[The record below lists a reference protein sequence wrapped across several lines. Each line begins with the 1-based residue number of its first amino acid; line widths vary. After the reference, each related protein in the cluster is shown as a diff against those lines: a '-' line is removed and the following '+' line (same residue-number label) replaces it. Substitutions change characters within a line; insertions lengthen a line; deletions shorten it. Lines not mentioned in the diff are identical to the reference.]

1 MDIRALRYFT
11 EVVRQQSFTRA
22 ADRLFVTQPTISKM
36 MKHLEDELGMP
47 LFIRE
52 GRGFRLT
59 DAGRVAFERGQD
71 VLSSMT
77 RMRTELSDLVS
88 LERGE
93 LVVGM
98 PPMSGGAFLAPVVS
112 AFRERYPNIE
122 LTVEEDG
129 SLAIE
134 SSVRSGQLEIGAAV
148 LPVDHETFDQ
158 FGIASDYLCLV
169 APAGSPWHGA
179 KSVKLSDV
187 ADSPIVFY
195 PDDFTLAQRILSG
208 FARLGKTIRIAGRS
222 AHWDFIVAMVNARL
236 GIALLPESVG
246 LRLAGQPFDVIRL
259 DEEQI
264 VWTLGL
270 IWKKDVYLSHAARA
284 WIQVTRDVLEIEDEI
299 NTK

>member
-22 ADRLFVTQPTISKM
+22 AEHLYVTQPTISKM
-36 MKHLEDELGMP
+36 MKQLEEELGMP

-52 GRGFRLT
+52 GRSFRLT

-71 VLSSMT
+71 VLSAMT

-93 LVVGM
+93 LVVGL
-98 PPMSGGAFLAPVVS
+98 PPMSGGAFFAPVVS

-122 LTVEEDG
+122 LKVVEDG
-129 SLAIE
+129 AIAIE

-148 LPVDHETFDQ
+148 LPVDHQTFDQ
-158 FGIASDYLCLV
+158 FGFARDHLCLV
-169 APAGSPWHGA
+169 APKGSHWHGA
-179 KSVKLSDV
+179 TSVTLADV
-187 ADSPIVFY
+187 ADWPIVFY
-195 PDDFTLAQRILSG
+195 PDDFTLTKRILSG

-222 AHWDFIVAMVNARL
+222 AHWDFIVAMVDARL
-236 GIALLPESVG
+236 GIALLPQAVAS
-246 LRLAGQPFDVIRL
+246 RLAGLPFDVIRL
-259 DEEQI
+259 DEDQI
-264 VWTLGL
+264 IWNLGL

-284 WIQVTRDVLEIEDEI
+284 WIQVTQDVLG
-299 NTK
+299 KLQ

>member
-22 ADRLFVTQPTISKM
+22 AEHLFVTQPTISKM
-36 MKHLEDELGMP
+36 MKQLEDELGMP

-52 GRGFRLT
+52 GRSFRLT

-71 VLSSMT
+71 VLSAMT

-93 LVVGM
+93 LVVGL
-98 PPMSGGAFLAPVVS
+98 PPMSGGAFFAPVVS

-122 LTVEEDG
+122 LKVVEDG
-129 SLAIE
+129 AIAIE

-148 LPVDHETFDQ
+148 LPVDHQTFDQ
-158 FGIASDYLCLV
+158 FGFARDHLCLV
-169 APAGSPWHGA
+169 APKGSQWHGA
-179 KSVKLSDV
+179 TSVTLADV
-187 ADSPIVFY
+187 ADWPIVFY
-195 PDDFTLAQRILSG
+195 PDDFTLTKRILSG

-222 AHWDFIVAMVNARL
+222 AHWDFIVAMVDARL
-236 GIALLPESVG
+236 GIALLPQAVAS
-246 LRLAGQPFDVIRL
+246 RLAGLPFDVIRL
-259 DEEQI
+259 DEDQI
-264 VWTLGL
+264 IWNLGL

-284 WIQVTRDVLEIEDEI
+284 WIQVTQDVLG
-299 NTK
+299 KLQ